1 MQLGPGVHFFGVYVC
16 VMQAFMSVSVI
27 VCACMLVCIC
37 VCVPRIKVDFHSILY
52 AWVCSGMH

>member
-16 VMQAFMSVSVI
+16 IMQAFMSVSVI

-37 VCVPRIKVDFHSILY
+37 VCVPRIKVDFSQYFIC
-52 AWVCSGMH
+52 VGV

>member
-37 VCVPRIKVDFHSILY
+37 VCVPRIKVDFSQYFICMG
-52 AWVCSGMH
+52 VCGMH